1 MPMPMPNAIPPTPPR
16 SPASAGESRAP
27 AGWTAG
33 MIRRILGDR
42 LGWFVLCFVGAA
54 VGGFVGASLFLI
66 PEARTALTYLP
77 AWLGGAVL
85 TAAGWLSARSV
96 CGRRNRRSLQD
107 LAAAV
112 DAAASGN
119 PGPALPGDRQD
130 ELGALAR
137 AVNRLSRALQEARAA
152 RDGDESRLRRA
163 HEVVQ
168 RSQDFLNNLVESLP
182 QFIDQKDKAGH
193 YTFVTEYVCRAVGR
207 DREDVLGQT
216 DRDLFA
222 PAVAQQRIIRHER
235 VLAERKP
242 QEAVEHLELADGT
255 ARWLKTI
262 TMPLFDDKGGLLGT
276 QSVSWDVSE
285 LKRAEEALVLAHEN
299 LVKASRMAGMAEIA
313 TGILHNVGNVLN
325 SVNVS
330 TTLIHDRVKKSRV
343 SNLARVAALF
353 EEHQHNLA
361 DYLTNDP
368 KGCQLPGYVA
378 GLARHL
384 ETEKSELLGE
394 IKGLTD
400 SVDHVKQIVAMQQA
414 HAKAGGVLELL
425 ALPELVEDALRL
437 NSTRL
442 IRAGIEVVRRFEEV
456 PRVLVDRHRTLQI
469 LVNLI
474 TNATHA
480 IREAGRTDGRLVV
493 GLAWNGPSRVRLFVE
508 DNGKGIAP
516 DHLAKIFQHG
526 FTTRK
531 DGHGFGLHSGALAAK
546 EMGGALIVESP
557 GSNQGATFALELP
570 IATTEARS
578 AA

>member
-1 MPMPMPNAIPPTPPR
+1 MPLPNVMPPPPARPSENAGGSR
-16 SPASAGESRAP
+16 SPTGGPGGVLRRA
-27 AGWTAG
+27 
-33 MIRRILGDR
+33 LCDR
-42 LGWFVLCFVGAA
+42 LGWVVLIFVGAA
-54 VGGFVGASLFLI
+54 VGGLVGVGLFLV
-66 PEARTALTYLP
+66 PETRPALAFLP
-77 AWLGGAVL
+77 AWLGGAML
-85 TAAGWLSARSV
+85 TTAGWVSVWSV
-96 CGRRNRRSLQD
+96 CGRRKRRSLRD

-112 DAAASGN
+112 DAAAAGN
-119 PGPALPGDRQD
+119 PGPALPGDGQD
-130 ELGALAR
+130 EMGALAG

-182 QFIDQKDKAGH
+182 QFIDQKDKAGR

-222 PAVAQQRIIRHER
+222 PAVAQQRVIRHER

-262 TMPLFDDKGGLLGT
+262 TMPLFDENGGLLGT

-285 LKRAEEALVLAHEN
+285 LKRAEEALVQAHEN

-353 EEHQHNLA
+353 EEHQRDLA
-361 DYLTNDP
+361 NYLTNDP

-378 GLARHL
+378 SLARHL
-384 ETEKSELLGE
+384 EAEKSELLGE

-437 NSTRL
+437 NGTRL
-442 IRAGIEVVRRFEEV
+442 IRAGIEVVRRFDEV

-480 IREAGRTDGRLVV
+480 IQEAGRTDGRVVV
-493 GLAWNGPSRVRLFVE
+493 GLAWNGPSRVRLIVE

-546 EMGGALIVESP
+546 EMGGALIVASP
-557 GSNQGATFALELP
+557 GPNQGATFALELP
-570 IATTEARS
+570 IAATEARS